1 MEYKSGGTIQ
11 MDTETATQLEKE
23 LVTLQR
29 TGCVSVLV
37 DICWS
42 DSYIQTT
49 EYHHHHHHHRPSK
62 Y

>member
-1 MEYKSGGTIQ
+1 